1 MSVDPKLRALP
12 PHQLSINLPV
22 RVAGS
27 PHTFLLVD
35 LSTLGMKLSGPVVL
49 QVGES
54 HDFVI
59 DLGVVPSISPSR
71 LTLCGEVRW
80 HSPDDAPDRTLIG
93 VRFASLDPETHVA
106 VANII
111 DRLAL

>member
-1 MSVDPKLRALP
+1 MPADPKLRALP
-12 PHQLSINLPV
+12 THQLSINLPV

-27 PHTFLLVD
+27 PHTLLLLD
-35 LSTLGMKLSGPVVL
+35 LSTLGMKLSGPVAL
-49 QVGES
+49 QVGDG

-71 LTLCGEVRW
+71 LTLRGEVRW
-80 HSPDDAPDRTLIG
+80 HSPDDAPDRILIG
-93 VRFASLDPETHVA
+93 VRFASLAPETQVA